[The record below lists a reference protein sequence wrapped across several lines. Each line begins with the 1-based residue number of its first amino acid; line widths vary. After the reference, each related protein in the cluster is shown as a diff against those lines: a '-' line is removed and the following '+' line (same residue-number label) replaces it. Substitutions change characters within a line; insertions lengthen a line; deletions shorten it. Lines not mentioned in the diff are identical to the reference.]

1 MLKKMKNSGLCWLW
15 VTVIVL
21 ILDRVTKYLVQTYL
35 TAYQA
40 VPIFPFFNLTLAYNK
55 GAAFSFLDKSSG
67 WQGWMFGGISILASV
82 VILVWMSRLTSKQ
95 RWVSGSLAFIL
106 GGALGNLSDRF
117 LYGHVIDFLDFHL
130 KTLHWPVFNVA
141 DSAICV
147 GAVMLLLDAIFHE
160 KSKK

>member
-15 VTVIVL
+15 VTMIVL

-35 TAYQA
+35 IAYQP
-40 VPIFPFFNLTLAYNK
+40 VPIFSFFNLTLAYNK

-95 RWVSGSLAFIL
+95 RWVSSSLALIL